1 MFCKDSNTLCS
12 FPNSLTKF
20 YFLFGTNICH
30 SPSPALHSGWFQE
43 YGLNAV
49 YLSAAMK
56 AEPNFLSLL
65 DKLLLIDG
73 FSGGNITMPFKNEI
87 VAQDRFH
94 RSEEVQ
100 ICRSANTIF
109 CDDKGQWSLAN
120 TDIYGIEKT
129 ISYLF
134 DTQQEFE
141 LVVLGGGGA
150 ASSAIHVGQTSDRCK
165 RIFCLTRSPEKTI
178 EKFNLKNRTD
188 KLEIYSLCAASLA
201 SQAARCD
208 LVHPQTAVLVI
219 NAIPPR
225 QTGEETSL
233 DSAYYFIDKL
243 NRRKNIFYF
252 DMVYADTLAILTA
265 QKHKIKSVNGSLMLK
280 EQARKAFWYWTDIL
294 PKS

>member
-30 SPSPALHSGWFQE
+30 SPSPALHSSWFQE

-56 AEPNFLSLL
+56 AESNFVSILE
-65 DKLLLIDG
+65 KLLLIDG

-87 VAQDRFH
+87 LALDSFYCGRD
-94 RSEEVQ
+94 VQ
-100 ICRSANTIF
+100 ISRSANTIF
-109 CDDKGQWSLAN
+109 QDAKGRWSLAN

-129 ISYLF
+129 IF
-134 DTQQEFE
+134 DLLGPWQEFE

-150 ASSAIHVGQTSDRCK
+150 ASSAIHVGQKSERCK
-165 RIFCLTRSPEKTI
+165 RIFCLARSPEQTI
-178 EKFNLKNRTD
+178 RKFDLKNRTN
-188 KLEIYSLCAASLA
+188 KLEIHALCKESLLSHSA
-201 SQAARCD
+201 QCD
-208 LVHPQTAVLVI
+208 RIQDHRAVLVI
-219 NAIPPR
+219 NAIPPKQNHEDLSFDPAHHFINQLKCR
-225 QTGEETSL
+225 Q
-233 DSAYYFIDKL
+233 
-243 NRRKNIFYF
+243 NVFYF
-252 DMVYADTLAILTA
+252 DMVYADTPAILAA
-265 QKHKIKSVNGSLMLK
+265 QKHKIKSINGSLMLK